1 MNDSKNSSN
10 GLLVLRI
17 PKHIGMEAVEKIT
30 QNITPL
36 AESMGLEPM
45 VLDGGAD
52 AAVTVDYTPLL
63 TRLCVAVERLVAQG
77 EPPAVPEEIAPPAL
91 NARPTGLNSRPSEP
105 KELNAASL
113 ADAWARRG
121 V

>member
-17 PKHIGMEAVEKIT
+17 PQVIGKSLVDLLT
-30 QNITPL
+30 DHITPI
-36 AESMGLEPM
+36 AEQLGLEPM

-52 AAVTVDYTPLL
+52 ASVSVDYTGLL

-77 EPPAVPEEIAPPAL
+77 EPPAAPEELERPVL
-91 NARPTGLNSRPSEP
+91 NARPSGLNT
-105 KELNAASL
+105 
-113 ADAWARRG
+113 RG
-121 V
+121 